1 MSDITN
7 LLNELKKYR
16 EDMVARNYPFQKIS
30 DIITNWEHYLADKSD
45 IQNRDTSQE
54 EWLDGYNKWK
64 SKQ

>member
-45 IQNRDTSQE
+45 IQNKDTSQE

>member
-1 MSDITN
+1 
-7 LLNELKKYR
+7 
-16 EDMVARNYPFQKIS
+16 MVARNYPFQKIS

-45 IQNRDTSQE
+45 IQNKDTSQE